1 MPWRSDLPPE
11 GARLLSAALAEVR
24 PADVRTLRDLELDWP
39 GSRALLARL
48 AMALNAHDPDGEH
61 DVLGRCLRGGLGA
74 YRRSRAA
81 RDGDQRRF
89 AAFFAGL
96 TETLNEP
103 DQRALVAA
111 SLSPLQQRTLR
122 LAEDEDLG

>member
-1 MPWRSDLPPE
+1 MAWRSDLPPE
-11 GARLLSAALAEVR
+11 GARLLAAALAEVR
-24 PADVRTLRDLELDWP
+24 PADVRLLRDLELDWP
-39 GSRALLARL
+39 GSRVLLARL
-48 AMALNAHDPDGEH
+48 AMALNASDPDGVH
-61 DVLGRCLRGGLGA
+61 DVLGQCLLGGLGA

-89 AAFFAGL
+89 AAFVAGL
-96 TETLNEP
+96 SETLAEP

-111 SLSPLQQRTLR
+111 SLSPLQQRALR